1 MTQDEVLQ
9 IFRETGALLHGHFIL
24 RSGRRSRE
32 YFQCALALQD
42 MPTVERLG
50 QALAE
55 KVAEL
60 NPQTVVSPAMGGLV
74 IGQEVARRLRSR
86 FLFAEKEQGR
96 LVLRR
101 GFRLKPGERVL
112 VVEDVVTEGGRV
124 RETMDLI
131 RAQGAE
137 AAGVAVL
144 VDRSGGSARFGV
156 PFYSLLRMKVETF
169 PPDALP
175 EDLKAI
181 PPVKPG
187 S

>member
-1 MTQDEVLQ
+1 
-9 IFRETGALLHGHFIL
+9 
-24 RSGRRSRE
+24 
-32 YFQCALALQD
+32 
-42 MPTVERLG
+42 VERLG

-144 VDRSGGSARFGV
+144 VDRSGGAACFGV